1 MIFIVAGHSVLH
13 GGVEMPL
20 TVIGIF
26 AFVMTQGSRIGVNI
40 FVLLSGYFSA
50 TKVIY
55 IDKIKKIY
63 IQVWTYSIMIAVALF
78 WNIVD
83 K

>member
-1 MIFIVAGHSVLH
+1 
-13 GGVEMPL
+13 
-20 TVIGIF
+20 
-26 AFVMTQGSRIGVNI
+26 MTQWSRIGVNI

-63 IQVWTYSIMIAVALF
+63 IQVWTYSIMIAVVLF

>member
-1 MIFIVAGHSVLH
+1 MIYYGKRISNTLCVFNVFWYFFFVIV
-13 GGVEMPL
+13 
-20 TVIGIF
+20 VI
-26 AFVMTQGSRIGVNI
+26 NI

-63 IQVWTYSIMIAVALF
+63 IQVWTYSIMIAVVLF

>member
-1 MIFIVAGHSVLH
+1 MLH
-13 GGVEMPL
+13 GVVEMPL
-20 TVIGIF
+20 TVNGIF
-26 AFVMTQGSRIGVNI
+26 AFVMTQGSRNGVNI

-63 IQVWTYSIMIAVALF
+63 IRVWTYSIMIAVALF

>member
-1 MIFIVAGHSVLH
+1 M
-13 GGVEMPL
+13 GGGDASDSKWNFCFYND
-20 TVIGIF
+20 T
-26 AFVMTQGSRIGVNI
+26 GVKNI

-63 IQVWTYSIMIAVALF
+63 IQVWTYSIMIAVVLF

>member
-1 MIFIVAGHSVLH
+1 M
-13 GGVEMPL
+13 
-20 TVIGIF
+20 
-26 AFVMTQGSRIGVNI
+26 N
-40 FVLLSGYFSA
+40 
-50 TKVIY
+50 VIY

-63 IQVWTYSIMIAVALF
+63 IQVWTYSIMIAVVLF